1 MTQSILQAL
10 FGIVVFITFCWFI
23 SEDRK
28 NVNYKQTF
36 MSLLVLTSVAAV
48 ILHIPLARKLV
59 SFVSDGVIALK
70 NATIEGT
77 SFVFGFLGGGEIPF
91 DAKGSTFVFA
101 FQTLPMV
108 IVISALSMLL
118 FHWKILPIFVRGISW
133 VMKKS
138 MGIGGALG
146 VCGAAK
152 IFLGQ
157 TEAPLLIKPYL
168 KNMSRSEIFTI
179 MCMGFATTSAL
190 IIGLYAMILEKIVPY
205 SMVHLLTA
213 SIISVLGAITLSRVV
228 VPNIKSSTEGSMVV
242 PYKFSGSMDAVSKG
256 TSDGVRLFI
265 NIIAMLIVFVALVS
279 LSNRILGLFPDFMGE
294 PITLQRLLGVAM
306 SPVAWL
312 MGIPWKEA
320 STAGSLLGIKTILNE
335 FYAFTQF
342 SKVGNTALSAHSR
355 TVMTYALCGFANISS
370 IGIMIGGLGSIVPEK
385 RPDILSLS
393 FKALIVGTL
402 SSCLSGAVVG
412 ILMWPY
418 I

>member
-1 MTQSILQAL
+1 
-10 FGIVVFITFCWFI
+10 
-23 SEDRK
+23 
-28 NVNYKQTF
+28 
-36 MSLLVLTSVAAV
+36 MSLLVLISVAAV
-48 ILHIPLARKLV
+48 ILHIPFARSLV

-342 SKVGNTALSAHSR
+342 SKIGNTALSAHSR